1 MQPPEE
7 VRNCLTNLVQD
18 RSSAQLAPYYVALLL
33 CPLLALLFTQSFH
46 RIPSRLW
53 AVLMVL
59 ESFGFNFGWSW
70 GAIQS
75 NIGTSHEAKKLR
87 KKHVRSRGE
96 QLELNG
102 YARPEA
108 RTEPFEGYY
117 PGLVNISGTY
127 CFMNATLQ
135 SMASLSY
142 LQPFLATIHEKAVRL
157 DVPSPVVDAL
167 LDLLNELNTPRFSY
181 HSIRPIE
188 IIDALS
194 SHSRGKHNSLFS
206 SREHQDAQELFQL
219 VSECIKREIGA
230 VDREGQRD
238 HGLGGLS
245 LVNPEA
251 NKEIGKSVFDGLTA
265 NRRSCV
271 DCGYTEAVMHFA
283 FDSWQLALPRYAE
296 YYRLEDCLAEYTKL
310 ELLTDCICRK
320 CSMTA
325 THRRLQ
331 READHLEKVVNA
343 DPNATISR
351 KRKAKDTRKLELRV
365 KAALE
370 SGRLEEDIK
379 GLKLEKVFSKASTK
393 QAMIARPPLVLALH
407 LNRSLSYGHLVMKN
421 SVRVIFPEILDLTP
435 FTTSGNLSIVPSVP
449 ICSPPP
455 TLPRSATPTQAMYS
469 TPRTIYRLSA
479 VVCHYGQH
487 SFGHYI
493 CYRRKPRPPSC
504 GAWRFAPP
512 RFADPIE
519 CDCEKCLRYGN
530 IRDDDDAIDS
540 MYLPGRGWLR
550 ISDDSVKEVGIESV
564 LQEGCGAFMLY
575 YERVVQS
582 RPGIYPLHVSPR
594 SSEETLKPRLST
606 STTTVNASSASLT
619 SMSFSEERERGM
631 RGARIVRSVAAR
643 RGRSASVTPSEQ
655 LSKSESSVPNGSA
668 AISGNGNAV
677 CSSPPLKTSRSQ
689 VSLPSMP
696 SSESQASS
704 LSASTPDLHL
714 HRTSSASSSHSFVS
728 STSHHHKP
736 SVVDLKA

>member
-1 MQPPEE
+1 
-7 VRNCLTNLVQD
+7 
-18 RSSAQLAPYYVALLL
+18 
-33 CPLLALLFTQSFH
+33 
-46 RIPSRLW
+46 
-53 AVLMVL
+53 MVL
-59 ESFGFNFGWSW
+59 ESFGFNFPWSW
-70 GAIQS
+70 GAVQS
-75 NIGTSHEAKKLR
+75 NTGTSHEAKKLR
-87 KKHVRSRGE
+87 KKHIRSRNE

-102 YARPEA
+102 YARPEV
-108 RTEPFEGYY
+108 RTGQFEGHY

-135 SMASLSY
+135 AMASLSY
-142 LQPFLATIHEKAVRL
+142 LQPFLAAVNEKAVRL

-167 LDLLNELNTPRFSY
+167 LNLLSGLNTPRSSY
-181 HSIRPIE
+181 YAIRPIE
-188 IIDALS
+188 IINALS

-219 VSECIKREIGA
+219 VSECIKKEVNA

-238 HGLGGLS
+238 RGLGGLS
-245 LVNPEA
+245 LVSSEA

-283 FDSWQLALPRYAE
+283 FDSWQLPLPRYAE

-320 CSMTA
+320 CSMIA

-331 READHLEKVVNA
+331 READQLEKVVNA
-343 DPNATISR
+343 DPHPSTSK
-351 KRKAKDTRKLELRV
+351 KRKAKDIRKLELKV

-370 SGRLEEDIK
+370 NGRLEEDIK

-407 LNRSLSYGHLVMKN
+407 LNRSLSYGHFVVKN
-421 SVRVIFPEILDLTP
+421 SVRVVFPEILELTP

-455 TLPRSATPTQAMYS
+455 TLPRSVTPTQAMYS
-469 TPRTIYRLSA
+469 TPRTIYRLAA

-487 SFGHYI
+487 SFGHYV
-493 CYRRKPRPPSC
+493 CFRRKPRPPSC

-512 RFADPIE
+512 RFADPVE

-540 MYLPGRGWLR
+540 MYLRGRGWLR
-550 ISDDSVKEVGIESV
+550 ISDDSVREVGIESV

-582 RPGIYPLHVSPR
+582 RPGIYPLRDSPR

-606 STTTVNASSASLT
+606 STTVNASTTSLA
-619 SMSFSEERERGM
+619 SMSFSEEREKGVQ
-631 RGARIVRSVAAR
+631 GARIVRSVVAR

-655 LSKSESSVPNGSA
+655 SSKIQLAVPNGSA
-668 AISGNGNAV
+668 AVSENGNGV
-677 CSSPPLKTSRSQ
+677 HLSSPLKATRSQ
-689 VSLPSMP
+689 VSLPSM
-696 SSESQASS
+696 SSSISQAPS
-704 LSASTPDLHL
+704 LSASAPDLHL
-714 HRTSSASSSHSFVS
+714 HRTSSTSSSHSFVS

-736 SVVDLKA
+736 SAVDLKA

>member
-1 MQPPEE
+1 
-7 VRNCLTNLVQD
+7 
-18 RSSAQLAPYYVALLL
+18 
-33 CPLLALLFTQSFH
+33 
-46 RIPSRLW
+46 
-53 AVLMVL
+53 MVL
-59 ESFGFNFGWSW
+59 ESFGLNFAWSW
-70 GAIQS
+70 GAAQS
-75 NIGTSHEAKKLR
+75 NTGTSHEAKKLR
-87 KKHVRSRGE
+87 KKHIRSRNE

-102 YARPEA
+102 YARPEV
-108 RTEPFEGYY
+108 RTRHFEGYY

-135 SMASLSY
+135 AMASLSY
-142 LQPFLATIHEKAVRL
+142 LQPFLVAVHEKAVRL

-167 LDLLNELNTPRFSY
+167 LDLLSELNTPRSSY
-181 HSIRPIE
+181 RSIRPVE
-188 IIDALS
+188 IISALS

-219 VSECIKREIGA
+219 VSECIKREVNA

-238 HGLGGLS
+238 RGLGGLS
-245 LVNPEA
+245 LVNSEA

-283 FDSWQLALPRYAE
+283 FDSWQLALPRYVE

-310 ELLTDCICRK
+310 ELLTDCICRR

-331 READHLEKVVNA
+331 READQLEKVVNA
-343 DPNATISR
+343 DPQVSVS
-351 KRKAKDTRKLELRV
+351 KKKKARDIRKLELKV

-370 SGRLEEDIK
+370 NGRLEEDIK
-379 GLKLEKVFSKASTK
+379 DLKLEKVFSKASTK

-407 LNRSLSYGHLVMKN
+407 LNRSLSYGHFVVKN
-421 SVRVIFPEILDLTP
+421 SVRVIFPEILELTP
-435 FTTSGNLSIVPSVP
+435 FTTSGNLSTVPSVP

-455 TLPRSATPTQAMYS
+455 TLPRSATPTQATYA
-469 TPRTIYRLSA
+469 TPRTIYRLAA

-487 SFGHYI
+487 SFGHYV

-512 RFADPIE
+512 RFADPVE
-519 CDCEKCLRYGN
+519 CECEKCLRYGN

-540 MYLPGRGWLR
+540 MYLRGRGWLR
-550 ISDDSVKEVGIESV
+550 ISDDSVQEVGIESV

-582 RPGIYPLHVSPR
+582 RPGIYPLRDSPR

-606 STTTVNASSASLT
+606 STTVNASTASLA
-619 SMSFSEERERGM
+619 SISLSEERERGV
-631 RGARIVRSVAAR
+631 RGARIVRSVVTR
-643 RGRSASVTPSEQ
+643 RGRSASATPSEQ
-655 LSKSESSVPNGSA
+655 SSKTESAVPNGSA
-668 AISGNGNAV
+668 VISENESSV
-677 CSSPPLKTSRSQ
+677 YLSSPLKATRSQ
-689 VSLPSMP
+689 VSLPSM
-696 SSESQASS
+696 SSSVSQAPS
-704 LSASTPDLHL
+704 LSASAPDLH
-714 HRTSSASSSHSFVS
+714 HRTSSTSSSHSFVS

-736 SVVDLKA
+736 SAVDLKA